1 MTDHEGLRLVALGGL
16 GEFGLNALVL
26 RYDLKHGMSK
36 MRAAG
41 TIVDTLVLMARNLRG
56 R

>member
-1 MTDHEGLRLVALGGL
+1 M
-16 GEFGLNALVL
+16 GEVPLVL

-36 MRAAG
+36 MRAAQ
-41 TIVDTLVLMARNLRG
+41 TIVDTLVLMGRNLRG

>member
-1 MTDHEGLRLVALGGL
+1 
-16 GEFGLNALVL
+16 VL

-36 MRAAG
+36 MRAAR
-41 TIVDTLVLMARNLRG
+41 TIVDTLVLMGRNLRG

>member
-1 MTDHEGLRLVALGGL
+1 MVDILLKMRRLNLIATEVPLI
-16 GEFGLNALVL
+16 L

-36 MRAAG
+36 MRAAR
-41 TIVDTLVLMARNLRG
+41 TVVDTLVLMGRNLRG